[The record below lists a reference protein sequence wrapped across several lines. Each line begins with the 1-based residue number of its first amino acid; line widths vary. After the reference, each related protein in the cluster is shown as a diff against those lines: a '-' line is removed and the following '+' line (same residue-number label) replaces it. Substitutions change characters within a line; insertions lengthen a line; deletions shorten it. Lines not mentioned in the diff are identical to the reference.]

1 MPVTTEE
8 ATTALP
14 LPTYEAVEHALRD
27 LNYAERFVGHAMTP
41 SAGNAAKDMYGLRDA
56 VMFLTGNRWDAPM
69 LNPGFKGTLHW
80 VDVKK
85 LVVWL
90 RDVIGDADLAEA
102 IHNEADGVEPYMSQS
117 EIITR
122 LVNAR
127 MLQYREV
134 YDAHHGVASSTE
146 EQAEPAE

>member
-1 MPVTTEE
+1 MPVTSEE
-8 ATTALP
+8 TTTALP
-14 LPTYEAVEHALRD
+14 MPTIEAVEHALRD
-27 LNYAERFVGHAMTP
+27 LSYAERFVGHAMTP

-69 LNPGFKGTLHW
+69 LNPGFKGAMHW
-80 VDVKK
+80 VDVDK

-102 IHNEADGVEPYMSQS
+102 ISREAAGLEPYYAQS
-117 EIITR
+117 EVMTR

-127 MLQYREV
+127 MQQYREV
-134 YDAHHGVASSTE
+134 YDSAHAAEAEETE
-146 EQAEPAE
+146 QVEAAE

>member
-14 LPTYEAVEHALRD
+14 LPTYDAVEHALRD
-27 LNYAERFVGHAMTP
+27 LDYAERFVGHAMTA

-56 VMFLTGNRWDAPM
+56 VMFLTGNRWDAQM
-69 LNPGFKGTLHW
+69 LNPGFKGAMHW

-90 RDVIGDADLAEA
+90 RDVIGDGDLAEA
-102 IHNEADGVEPYMSQS
+102 IAAEADGVEPYMAQS

-134 YDAHHGVASSTE
+134 YDAHHGVVAPAE
-146 EQAEPAE
+146 EQAETAG

>member
-1 MPVTTEE
+1 MPVTNEE

-14 LPTYEAVEHALRD
+14 LPTYDAVEHALRD
-27 LNYAERFVGHAMTP
+27 VDYAERFVGHAMTA

-56 VMFLTGNRWDAPM
+56 VMFLTGNRWDAQM
-69 LNPGFKGTLHW
+69 LNPGFKGAMHW

-90 RDVIGDADLAEA
+90 RDVIGDGDLAEA
-102 IHNEADGVEPYMSQS
+102 IAAEADGVEPYMAQS

-134 YDAHHGVASSTE
+134 YDAHHGVGVPAE
-146 EQAEPAE
+146 EPAESAG

>member
-1 MPVTTEE
+1 MPVTTEQ

-27 LNYAERFVGHAMTP
+27 LNYAERFVGHAMTA

-69 LNPGFKGTLHW
+69 LNPGFKGAMHW

-90 RDVIGDADLAEA
+90 RDVIGDGDLAEA
-102 IHNEADGVEPYMSQS
+102 IAAEADGVEPYMAQS

-134 YDAHHGVASSTE
+134 YDAHHGVNAP
-146 EQAEPAE
+146 AGDPAEAAG

>member
-1 MPVTTEE
+1 MPVTDEQT
-8 ATTALP
+8 TTALP
-14 LPTYEAVEHALRD
+14 LPTYEQVEHWLRE
-27 LNYAERFVGHAMTP
+27 LTYEERFVGHAMTA
-41 SAGNAAKDMYGLRDA
+41 SAGNAAKTMYGLRDA

-69 LNPGFKGTLHW
+69 LHPGFKGAMHW

-90 RDVIGDADLAEA
+90 RDAIGDADLAEA
-102 IHNEADGVEPYMSQS
+102 IGSEADGIEPYMVQS

-127 MLQYREV
+127 MLQYRDV
-134 YDAHHGVASSTE
+134 YDAHNAVDAPDA
-146 EQAEPAE
+146 EQVESAE